1 MNEKREFITYVRTED
16 FTNVLYADISI
27 LVVILLLTVLWK
39 EQRVLM
45 ITGLA
50 LYSFSTFLWHY

>member
-45 ITGLA
+45 IAGLA

>member
-39 EQRVLM
+39 EQRALM
-45 ITGLA
+45 IAGLA